1 MKYCATPVDTRKAE
15 IKVLKPAVI
24 NANGLL
30 ASHLT
35 CILRR
40 ISETSATER
49 DAINDGVKPALNPA
63 ARGQLTGTSPSP
75 RRSTVLRGVTPMRKC
90 KNP

>member
-30 ASHLT
+30 ASPLT
-35 CILRR
+35 CIPRR

-49 DAINDGVKPALNPA
+49 DAINDEVKPALNPA
-63 ARGQLTGTSPSP
+63 ARDSSSA
-75 RRSTVLRGVTPMRKC
+75 RRRAPGDRLFCVG
-90 KNP
+90 